1 MRAFVQKPKAAA
13 LNVPAA
19 SRERD
24 AAGKRAESRT
34 PLDESARDTKFRHSR
49 PVHAI
54 NAISVHP
61 PGTLLAI
68 SHPGDAS
75 EQEAHRM
82 SEHVMRMPQSRD
94 DPAHGVVRSALEP
107 TPVRPLPL
115 LQPADPRNAAS
126 LDEASDVRNVLSA
139 QGHPLDAHT
148 RAFMESRFQRD
159 FSHVKLHSD
168 ALAIASADAVKARA
182 YTVGHHIVLN
192 AGQYAPGTTAGRA
205 LLAHELVHVIQQSS
219 ISTHGARLLQRD
231 ASGPTYGN
239 LPRDLPAPGS
249 SGDVVRLRNVN
260 GTWKEVGPKYV
271 RTARGNY
278 DFVVKDGE
286 IFAVKSKRTVG
297 GGYGH
302 TEAARGERVNW
313 AGQVD
318 FESGKVKTWNDGTG
332 HYRSLSSMRDPAVR
346 AGLPDEKFVQHPD
359 NVGRPRPR
367 GSLPQL
373 PVEQPATKPRV
384 PGEQPKVPAGPPR
397 MEEFEQR
404 FGKKAATAPATTTA
418 ALAEEAGS
426 VLKVQGRA
434 ASALSKIGSAAGWV
448 ADFLM
453 PGPQD
458 AIMLMVQFAMTYAE
472 AQEAARAQGMRTG
485 FGHGLAAGLLRLS
498 RGWVRDNLAPK
509 VISRSVA
516 SEVAATTGYRE
527 KGVVQGLVAGISFA
541 ERLNADQ
548 RKALLKEATRAMRA
562 KGDDVTLRAR
572 WERGYTAY
580 DIIDLSVALAPRID
594 EILEEARKNEE
605 LRQAAEAQENFKK
618 YGPLMALAPL
628 FEQ

>member
-1 MRAFVQKPKAAA
+1 MRAFVHKPKAVFHNAST
-13 LNVPAA
+13 A
-19 SRERD
+19 SRTGA
-24 AAGKRAESRT
+24 AAGKRTAGREAGGKAENRPGRPIS
-34 PLDESARDTKFRHSR
+34 PAARDLK
-49 PVHAI
+49 
-54 NAISVHP
+54 AISVHP
-61 PGTLLAI
+61 PEARLAI
-68 SHPGDAS
+68 TTPSDAS
-75 EQEAHRM
+75 EQEAHRV
-82 SEHVMRMPQSRD
+82 SEHVMRVPPSLA
-94 DPAHGVVRSALEP
+94 DPLRGD
-107 TPVRPLPL
+107 PLPGCSPPPL
-115 LQPADPRNAAS
+115 RPVDVRGAAS
-126 LDEASDVRNVLSA
+126 IREPPRLTDVLA
-139 QGHPLDAHT
+139 TPGHPLDART
-148 RAFMESRFQRD
+148 QAFMESRFRRS
-159 FSHVKLHSD
+159 FSHVQLHSD
-168 ALAIASADAVKARA
+168 AVAAASAQAVKARA
-182 YTVGHHIVLN
+182 FTVGHHVILG
-192 AGQYAPGTTAGRA
+192 AGEYAPGTSAGRA
-205 LLAHELVHVIQQSS
+205 LLAHELAHVVQQASMGSHAPRLIQREP
-219 ISTHGARLLQRD
+219 A
-231 ASGPTYGN
+231 GPTYGN
-239 LPRDLPAPGS
+239 LPREAPVPGS
-249 SGDVVRLRNVN
+249 WRDVVKLKNVN
-260 GTWKEVGPKYV
+260 GTWREVGGRHPG
-271 RTARGNY
+271 TARGNY

-286 IFAVKSKRTVG
+286 IFAVKAKTTPG
-297 GGYGH
+297 AFGH
-302 TEAARGERVNW
+302 TEAAQGTRVNY
-313 AGQVD
+313 AGQVR
-318 FESGKVKTWNDGTG
+318 FNKRGQLLGWNDGSG
-332 HYRSLSSMRDPAVR
+332 HYRPLSSVKEPALA
-346 AGLPDEKFVQHPD
+346 AGLPEGAFKQHQELAGP
-359 NVGRPRPR
+359 VRPRDK
-367 GSLPQL
+367 LPQL

-384 PGEQPKVPAGPPR
+384 PGEPPKVPAGPPR

-404 FGKKAATAPATTTA
+404 FGKKAATAPAATTA

-472 AQEAARAQGMRTG
+472 AQEAARAEGMRTG
-485 FGHGLAAGLLRLS
+485 FGHGLSAGLLRLS
-498 RGWVRDNLAPK
+498 RSWIRDNLAPK

-605 LRQAAEAQENFKK
+605 LRQAAEAWEKLKK
-618 YGPLMALAPL
+618 YGPLLALAPL